1 MPLETTTTSSTQPF
15 LFYYDRQ
22 ISIVIHEV
30 GMAVF
35 NIVAIDAAAANLQ
48 NQQQQQQQISRSR
61 CCCVSMD
68 VGATTGLS
76 FSKSGR
82 LYWVQTFFRY

>member
-1 MPLETTTTSSTQPF
+1 
-15 LFYYDRQ
+15 
-22 ISIVIHEV
+22 
-30 GMAVF
+30 MAVF

-48 NQQQQQQQISRSR
+48 NQQQQQQQQISRSR

-82 LYWVQTFFRY
+82 L